1 MQILI
6 LGKCLKKRHQQISS
20 GKKKK
25 GSATIIPTSPTISVF
40 RNNACANRTHHKQT
54 EFFVCV
60 QGTARSLSWVM
71 HWPAIPGTRFRA
83 GFVYNM
89 GDEEA
94 RSLVVLV
101 VRTPASGHRMTT

>member
-1 MQILI
+1 M
-6 LGKCLKKRHQQISS
+6 
-20 GKKKK
+20 
-25 GSATIIPTSPTISVF
+25 P
-40 RNNACANRTHHKQT
+40 CANRTHHKQT

-101 VRTPASGHRMTT
+101 ESVQK

>member
-1 MQILI
+1 
-6 LGKCLKKRHQQISS
+6 
-20 GKKKK
+20 
-25 GSATIIPTSPTISVF
+25 
-40 RNNACANRTHHKQT
+40 
-54 EFFVCV
+54 
-60 QGTARSLSWVM
+60 M

-101 VRTPASGHRMTT
+101 VCTEIKYVHYVVVVRQTDRPKVLVQSFYV